1 MVQIAM
7 TVLSCLLKSKA
18 CPSRQTLFFCALF
31 IFANNCRRKSFF
43 FFLSYVT
50 FVSDGLLY
58 EKIDVLGS
66 RTQIITL

>member
-31 IFANNCRRKSFF
+31 IFVNNSRCKS

-58 EKIDVLGS
+58 EKIEVHGS
-66 RTQIITL
+66 RT